1 MTHQPDDRT
10 PEERAGGTD
19 DAKRPLDEE
28 AAWLEIVANYGDR
41 PEMGSDVGPDGA
53 TEGPAAA
60 DPAGP
65 VDQSASAA
73 SSGSLFDRAYLDAQL
88 ERAEQERDDLSGD
101 GPVPWDDEGHYVPP
115 PPPPLPVLEPR
126 RKAAW
131 IGLFGSPLA
140 MLLGIVFGWTYPAW
154 ISFVLVVAFVGG
166 FGYLVATMPRGRRDD
181 WSGDDGAVV

>member
-10 PEERAGGTD
+10 PEERSGGTD
-19 DAKRPLDEE
+19 DAKRPLDED
-28 AAWLEIVANYGDR
+28 AAWLEIVANYGER
-41 PEMGSDVGPDGA
+41 PEMGPDVALDAEASGKPA
-53 TEGPAAA
+53 PSEPAA
-60 DPAGP
+60 PSP
-65 VDQSASAA
+65 
-73 SSGSLFDRAYLDAQL
+73 SLFDRTYLDAQL
-88 ERAEQERDDLSGD
+88 QRAEEERDDVGD

-154 ISFVLVVAFVGG
+154 VSFLLVVAFVGG
-166 FGYLVATMPRGRRDD
+166 FGYLVATMPRGRGDD

>member
-10 PEERAGGTD
+10 PEERSGGTD
-19 DAKRPLDEE
+19 DAKHPLDEE
-28 AAWLEIVANYGDR
+28 AAWLAIVANYGER
-41 PEMGSDVGPDGA
+41 PEMGADALDSSA
-53 TEGPAAA
+53 PAEAA
-60 DPAGP
+60 DPSDSSEPAPPAG
-65 VDQSASAA
+65 
-73 SSGSLFDRAYLDAQL
+73 SSGSLFDRTYLDAQL
-88 ERAEQERDDLSGD
+88 QRAEEERDDVGD

-140 MLLGIVFGWTYPAW
+140 MLLGIVFGWTYPTW
-154 ISFVLVVAFVGG
+154 VSFLLVVAFVGG
-166 FGYLVATMPRGRRDD
+166 FGYLVATMPRGRGDD

>member
-28 AAWLEIVANYGDR
+28 AAWLEIVAHYGDR
-41 PEMGSDVGPDGA
+41 PEMGPDLGPD
-53 TEGPAAA
+53 A
-60 DPAGP
+60 DPEEPAEPGAPSHP
-65 VDQSASAA
+65 VGQAA
-73 SSGSLFDRAYLDAQL
+73 PSGSLFDRAYLDAQL
-88 ERAEQERDDLSGD
+88 QRAEQERDDLGD

-140 MLLGIVFGWTYPAW
+140 MLLGIVLGWTYPTW
-154 ISFVLVVAFVGG
+154 VSFVLVVAFVGG

>member
-19 DAKRPLDEE
+19 DAKHRLAEE

-41 PEMGSDVGPDGA
+41 PAMGAEVGLDA
-53 TEGPAAA
+53 ETDEPAA
-60 DPAGP
+60 PAGSSGSSGS
-65 VDQSASAA
+65 SAV
-73 SSGSLFDRAYLDAQL
+73 SGSLFDRTYLDAQL
-88 ERAEQERDDLSGD
+88 HRAEQERDDLADD

-115 PPPPLPVLEPR
+115 PPPPLPALEPR

-131 IGLFGSPLA
+131 IGLFGSPLV

-154 ISFVLVVAFVGG
+154 VSFVLVVGFVGG
-166 FGYLVATMPRGRRDD
+166 FGYLVATMPRGRGDG